1 MGEMRFTRRKILAA
15 AAATPV
21 TFMAGRVARAAG
33 VTFAPLAAEPS
44 STNPADLSIVE
55 LLPLLQGRQ
64 LSARELV
71 EACIARVERF
81 DPEIKAFELPTF
93 ERALAGADATD
104 EARATG
110 RPVGPLAGVPM
121 GLKDMTFTKGIP
133 TTGSSKVMEGFVP
146 DYDATVWSRLQ
157 DAGMVLLGKLSSTE
171 FAYGTNSPPT
181 VNPWDTKR
189 SPGGSSGGSGAA
201 LAARMLPAA
210 NGGDTGGS
218 IIVPAAMCGIAGL
231 KPTYG
236 RCSRHG
242 GFSLGWSCDHVGPM
256 TRRMADCAVLLQI
269 MAGADSADPTSLQ
282 VPVPDYPTKAPA
294 DLAGVRIGLLDRFYW
309 EDIDADVERVCR
321 EGTARLADL
330 GAEVVDVPAPPCI
343 DDVLGRGANP
353 YGAAVLSKDGPDT
366 LIKIVLPEATSF
378 HRRLAAD
385 RPHRYSPEVLAN
397 LKAGETISAADY
409 LDAQRLRSVWV
420 RQWRELFAAERLD
433 AVASPA
439 VPTEPTY
446 QTPSQ
451 SFIFGPSFRL
461 TKGFNLNGLP
471 SVSVPVG
478 LDNRGFP
485 VGLQLAAQHLDEA
498 RLLQIAIA
506 LDEDVRFFT
515 RKPPLLEA
523 AP

>member
-1 MGEMRFTRRKILAA
+1 MSRLKVTRRQILAA
-15 AAATPV
+15 AAAAPLV
-21 TFMAGRVARAAG
+21 VGKAARAASG
-33 VTFAPLAAEPS
+33 LAPLAAEPG
-44 STNPADLSIVE
+44 STNPADLTIVE
-55 LLPLLQGRQ
+55 LLPLLESRR

-71 EACIARVERF
+71 EACIAGVERF
-81 DPEIKAFELPTF
+81 DAEIKAFERPTF
-93 ERALAGADATD
+93 EVALAGAREAD
-104 EARATG
+104 EARAVG
-110 RPVGPLAGVPM
+110 RPVGPLAGIPM

-133 TTGSSKVMEGFVP
+133 TTGSSKVMEDFVP
-146 DYDATVWSRLQ
+146 DYDATVWARLQ
-157 DAGMVLLGKLSSTE
+157 AAGMVLLGKLSSTE

-181 VNPWDTKR
+181 VNPWDTSR

-256 TRRMADCAVLLQI
+256 TRRMADCAVLLQV
-269 MAGADSADPTSLQ
+269 MAGYDPDDPTSLQ
-282 VPVPDYPTKAPA
+282 AAVPAYPTVAPP
-294 DLAGVRIGLLDRFYW
+294 DLKGVRIGLLDRFYW
-309 EDIDADVERVCR
+309 EDIDPDVEAVCR
-321 EGTARLADL
+321 EGVDRLADL
-330 GAEVVDVPAPPCI
+330 GAEIVEVPAPPSI
-343 DDVLGRGANP
+343 DEVLGRGPNP
-353 YGAAVLSKDGPDT
+353 YGAFVANKDGADV
-366 LIKIVLPEATSF
+366 LIKVVLPEASSF
-378 HRRLAAD
+378 HRRLVAE
-385 RPHRYSPEVLAN
+385 RGHRYSPEVLAN

-420 RQWRELFAAERLD
+420 RQWRELFAHERLD

-478 LDNRGFP
+478 LDQRGFP
-485 VGLQLAAQHLDEA
+485 VGLQLAARHLDEPG
-498 RLLQIAIA
+498 LLGIAIA
-506 LDEDVRFFT
+506 LDENVRFFT
-515 RKPPLLEA
+515 RKPPGLERA
-523 AP
+523 R